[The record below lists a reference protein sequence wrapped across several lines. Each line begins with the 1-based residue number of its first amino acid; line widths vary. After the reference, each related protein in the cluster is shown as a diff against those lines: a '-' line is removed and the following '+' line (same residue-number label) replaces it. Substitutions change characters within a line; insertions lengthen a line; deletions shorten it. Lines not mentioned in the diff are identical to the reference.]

1 MRTLISIFVL
11 PEEIDDLEKSI
22 LQLKKASK
30 WLDEDDNII
39 LDVTLGI
46 SPELTDWE
54 NSKLPLQFF
63 IDKFNNIK
71 NYCDWASNCNFNVS
85 TEISGCVSQRRVSS
99 KKYQFDNVIWLDTDI
114 IFDETT
120 LKYILYAAKLVG
132 EQGISDYIIT
142 PEIVRIWDSTWDCIV
157 NEKFIHQPCGYEKR
171 NNPFLDSGV
180 HGEISVVDV
189 ECFVQNQ
196 PRLKFAG
203 GWFTCI
209 SASVL
214 QKVPIPES
222 FGHYGLEDTFIM
234 WASMKFKE
242 FRQFKIKNLVICED
256 YKYRNKEHY
265 TTYICKINKKE
276 EFLSVAKN
284 AFKNELDKL

>member
-71 NYCDWASNCNFNVS
+71 NYCDWAIESNFNVS

-99 KKYQFDNVIWLDTDI
+99 KKYEFDNVIWLDTDI
-114 IFDETT
+114 IFDETS
-120 LKYILYAAKLVG
+120 LKYILYAAKLVV
-132 EQGISDYIIT
+132 EQRISDYIIT

-157 NEKFIHQPCGYEKR
+157 NEKFIHQSCGYEKT

-180 HGEISVVDV
+180 HGEISVVEV

-265 TTYICKINKKE
+265 TKYISKINKKE